1 MAKVTKATSMLCCL
15 AIASLSMLSVS
26 ASEGA
31 ALDATGHI
39 KGEPAFGVTIPKE
52 TTYRDSDGKEVAH
65 PCVDRKILVIRG
77 ILMLCMVPTTILS
90 KSLRQ
95 ACPSWNSW
103 LLTASR

>member
-31 ALDATGHI
+31 ALDTTGHI

-65 PCVDRKILVIRG
+65 PCVDRKIGYQGHFDALYG
-77 ILMLCMVPTTILS
+77 TTTILS